1 MFFMRLML
9 LMVCLLAISKMVVA
23 QSSGNQ
29 AGQNTGDNSLAPYH
43 PQEMQTRSAKKKSK
57 KKRAPSGPSYQSEQ
71 EYYDRMARL
80 DKEKRKIEKEMDKP
94 QYSDPMYF
102 GHKRPPKKRKA
113 GKLKYCKECGI
124 RH

>member
-1 MFFMRLML
+1 MRLIFF
-9 LMVCLLAISKMVVA
+9 VACLLAITEVAVA
-23 QSSGNQ
+23 QSSGTP
-29 AGQNTGDNSLAPYH
+29 AGQTKGDNSLAPYY
-43 PQEMQTRSAKKKSK
+43 PQEMQQKKSAKKKGK
-57 KKRAPSGPSYQSEQ
+57 KKRAPSGPSFQSEQ
-71 EYYDRMARL
+71 EYYERMARL
-80 DKEKRKIEKEMDKP
+80 DKEKRKIEKEMEKP

>member
-1 MFFMRLML
+1 MRLIFFMT
-9 LMVCLLAISKMVVA
+9 CLLVITGVA
-23 QSSGNQ
+23 WAQQSDAPADQ
-29 AGQNTGDNSLAPYH
+29 TKGDNSLAPYY
-43 PQEMQTRSAKKKSK
+43 PQEMQQKKSARNKSK
-57 KKRAPSGPSYQSEQ
+57 KKRKPSGPSYQSEQ
-71 EYYDRMARL
+71 EYYERMARL
-80 DKEKRKIEKEMDKP
+80 NKEKRKIEKEMEKP